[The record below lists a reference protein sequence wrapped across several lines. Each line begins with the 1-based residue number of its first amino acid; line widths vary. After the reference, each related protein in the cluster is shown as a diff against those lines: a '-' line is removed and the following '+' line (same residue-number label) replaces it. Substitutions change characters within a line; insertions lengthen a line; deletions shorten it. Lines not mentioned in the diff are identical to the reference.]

1 MCGLHDVE
9 PWCID
14 IHINPLFH
22 AMDPLSHL
30 LDEFAVYSPASNAVD
45 STVLRL
51 DGILDFPSIYRGPPS
66 PEIDAA

>member
-1 MCGLHDVE
+1 
-9 PWCID
+9 
-14 IHINPLFH
+14 
-22 AMDPLSHL
+22 MDPLSHL

-51 DGILDFPSIYRGPPS
+51 DGTLDFPSIYHGPPS